1 MREHTPG
8 PWQAEEA
15 SVRGITQEWF
25 VRVDGDDIAIASDI
39 RDRNGNHSEAN
50 ARLIAAAPELL
61 EALEDL
67 ASLAEAAMREVGEY
81 DIEAE
86 LADARAAIAK
96 ATGDDDAAP
105 ECTCAAKDMTFG
117 RCCKVTPNAD

>member
-1 MREHTPG
+1 MSAYTPG
-8 PWQAEEA
+8 PW
-15 SVRGITQEWF
+15 F
-25 VRVDGDDIAIASDI
+25 HDG
-39 RDRNGNHSEAN
+39 NGNVWRRDPKDLYQNGGTVADDKPLATIHKGWHHDGAEGYPVEAN

-96 ATGDDDAAP
+96 ATG
-105 ECTCAAKDMTFG
+105 EKS
-117 RCCKVTPNAD
+117 